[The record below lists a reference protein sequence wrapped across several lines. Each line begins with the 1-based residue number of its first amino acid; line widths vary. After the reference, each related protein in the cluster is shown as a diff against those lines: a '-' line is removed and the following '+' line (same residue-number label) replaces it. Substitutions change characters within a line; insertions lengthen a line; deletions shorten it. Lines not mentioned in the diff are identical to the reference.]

1 MKKINFKIDEI
12 MLVLIVAIIA
22 VIVSIYEQNKDVNV
36 IEAEK
41 ITAMILDDHEI
52 SFVNGG
58 VVDEGKLKE
67 VQSLDYKELKEEL
80 NAKKDFCIYMEDENG
95 NIILAKSSEK
105 LSKDSSACKEI
116 CRKVGEEDKIV
127 YSKKPRE
134 LGKKSD
140 NLNKD

>member
-1 MKKINFKIDEI
+1 MASLFGLLLQAADKGKKMKHNKIPIKKFNFKIDEI
-12 MLVLIVAIIA
+12 VLVLMVAIVAIA
-22 VIVSIYEQNKDVNV
+22 VISYEKSRSISP

-58 VVDEGKLKE
+58 VVNESKLRE

-95 NIILAKSSEK
+95 NIILDKSSEK
-105 LSKDSSACKEI
+105 LSKDSSACK
-116 CRKVGEEDKIV
+116 G
-127 YSKKPRE
+127 
-134 LGKKSD
+134 
-140 NLNKD
+140 

>member
-80 NAKKDFCIYMEDENG
+80 NAKKDFCIYMEDEIG

-105 LSKDSSACKEI
+105 LSKDSSVCK
-116 CRKVGEEDKIV
+116 G
-127 YSKKPRE
+127 
-134 LGKKSD
+134 
-140 NLNKD
+140 